1 MADNTATMKQM
12 LKQAIRSEIDGRRFY
27 EFLADKTKN
36 PDAKRKLSTLA
47 QDEKRH
53 ESILYRIY
61 EKRFGEKIDK
71 VPEQGVGVLSE
82 FFAHPEKHEGMSE
95 VQYIGLAIQAELAAT
110 EYYKGEAKNAEDAET
125 KQIFGRM
132 AEEEF
137 SHYESLEAEKSAI
150 GGNYFWFEFG
160 ESAPMDG

>member
-1 MADNTATMKQM
+1 MADNTATTMQM

-36 PDAKRKLSTLA
+36 PDAKRKLTTLA
-47 QDEKRH
+47 QDERRH

-61 EKRFGEKIDK
+61 KKKFGEEVDK
-71 VPEQGVGVLSE
+71 VPEKGVGVLSE
-82 FFAHPEKHEGMSE
+82 FFSHPEKHEGLNE
-95 VQYIGLAIQAELAAT
+95 VQYIEMAIKAELAAT
-110 EYYKGEAKNAEDAET
+110 EYYKSEAKNAEDDET
-125 KQIFGRM
+125 KQIFTRM

-137 SHYESLEAEKSAI
+137 NHYESLEAEKSAI

-160 ESAPMDG
+160 ESRPMEG